1 MILNAVTPC
10 NSIFFIFWT
19 RNKNCVI
26 SFFMHNLKQLSSRNF
41 DGMKKTLADTLIL
54 IMILLLPMFLKAQ
67 ENNDNLVQ
75 FSGITITSDSLTAV
89 PYTKIIIRNSNRG
102 TTSDVMGYFS
112 FVAHKH
118 DTILFNALGFKPASF
133 IIPDTITKSR
143 YSLIQLMTGDTLTL
157 PAAFIFPWP
166 TLDDFKQA
174 FINTKVP
181 DDDLARARKN
191 LDPEQ
196 IMLRVRDYPM
206 DASMNYNNYI
216 ENQTS
221 KLYYFGQQ
229 QPFNIFNPF
238 AWAQFIKAW
247 KAGDFKRNKTK
258 STSNE

>member
-1 MILNAVTPC
+1 
-10 NSIFFIFWT
+10 
-19 RNKNCVI
+19 
-26 SFFMHNLKQLSSRNF
+26 
-41 DGMKKTLADTLIL
+41 
-54 IMILLLPMFLKAQ
+54 
-67 ENNDNLVQ
+67 
-75 FSGITITSDSLTAV
+75 
-89 PYTKIIIRNSNRG
+89 
-102 TTSDVMGYFS
+102 
-112 FVAHKH
+112 
-118 DTILFNALGFKPASF
+118 
-133 IIPDTITKSR
+133 
-143 YSLIQLMTGDTLTL
+143 MTGDTLTL